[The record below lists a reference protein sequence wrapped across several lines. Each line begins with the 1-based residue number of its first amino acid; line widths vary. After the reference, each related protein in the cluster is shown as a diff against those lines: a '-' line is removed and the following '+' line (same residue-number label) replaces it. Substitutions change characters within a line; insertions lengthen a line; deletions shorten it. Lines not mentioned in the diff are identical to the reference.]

1 MQQMQFSNLLIYWFV
16 KREWNMNTDL
26 HTVNERLQHF
36 NGLFYYQTTAT
47 GAACGGAAP
56 IAISS
61 ADQTMIVN
69 MHNTLRSK
77 VALGKQSGQPI
88 ATNMR
93 QMVWLKKYYRK
104 LANFFVI

>member
-1 MQQMQFSNLLIYWFV
+1 M
-16 KREWNMNTDL
+16 T
-26 HTVNERLQHF
+26 
-36 NGLFYYQTTAT
+36 
-47 GAACGGAAP
+47 
-56 IAISS
+56 ISS

-93 QMVWLKKYYRK
+93 QMVKIY
-104 LANFFVI
+104 NFLLMT